1 MLVGAVTVLGL
12 LLRLPSFNDS
22 LFGDELATYFVVTD
36 RSLGDIVHLLE
47 GNSVTGDLSP
57 PLFFMV
63 ASLTDGLGGHAES
76 LRLASLIAGLAA
88 IPLTYL
94 LGIWTAGRA
103 AGLVAAAI
111 IALSPFLIYYTTEA
125 RAYGLTLLLVLL
137 STLALLRAVET
148 MSVWWWA
155 AYALCSCAAIYAH
168 YTPVYLLAGQF
179 LWAFFARPGARLPL
193 VVSNIAVAI
202 AYLPWVPTLLENTDS
217 PGSKVIGFLTP
228 FNLANVRIELGRW
241 GLGHPYIPLRDLPGW
256 IGIGLF
262 LTGIACGVAGLV
274 LAAYRRPP
282 GVHVP
287 RPPATIVLIA
297 ILALATPVG
306 LILSSLIG
314 DSVWNSRNLT
324 SSWPGMAVAIG
335 AVVTASTGA
344 LRLAAVGLVLAAF
357 AIGAVKMLDSDNQR
371 PSYDEAAAYIERNA
385 QPGDP
390 IVESPNPTPGPLTPV
405 MDVALA
411 DIGAAKPHPKL
422 RLGYPELAAK
432 LRAPPYAPLP
442 IATTDAVASR
452 AAELGRGRAL
462 YFVVAG
468 PADVRAA
475 IRAAFRQELPPAFRR
490 VKTAVFPGLIPV
502 EVDVFRDTRA

>member
-1 MLVGAVTVLGL
+1 M
-12 LLRLPSFNDS
+12 LRLPSFTDS

-36 RSLGDIVHLLE
+36 RSLGDVVNLLQ

-63 ASLTDGLGGHAES
+63 ASLTDGLGGDPES

-88 IPLTYL
+88 IPLTYV
-94 LGIWTAGRA
+94 LGIWAAGRP

-137 STLALLRAVET
+137 STLALLRAVDT
-148 MSVWWWA
+148 MSVWWWV
-155 AYALCSCAAIYAH
+155 AYALCSCAAIYTH
-168 YTPVYLLAGQF
+168 YTPIYVLAAQF
-179 LWAFFARPGARLPL
+179 AWAFFARPSARLPL
-193 VVSNIAVAI
+193 IVSNLAVAI
-202 AYLPWVPTLLENTDS
+202 AYLPWLPTLLENTDS

-228 FNLANVRIELGRW
+228 FNLSNVRIELGRW

-262 LTGIACGVAGLV
+262 LTGIACGVAGL
-274 LAAYRRPP
+274 LAAYRRARGPQI
-282 GVHVP
+282 P
-287 RPPATIVLIA
+287 RPSATIVLVA

-344 LRLAAVGLVLAAF
+344 LRVAAVGLVLTAF

-371 PSYDEAAAYIERNA
+371 PSYDAAASFMERNA
-385 QPGDP
+385 KPGDP

-411 DIGAAKPHPKL
+411 NVGETKPHPKL

-442 IATTDAVASR
+442 IASTDAVARR
-452 AAELGRGRAL
+452 AARLGRGRAL
-462 YFVVAG
+462 YFVAAG

-475 IRAAFRQELPPAFRR
+475 IRAAFRKELPRAFRR
-490 VKTAVFPGLIPV
+490 TETAVFPGLIPV
-502 EVDVFRDTRA
+502 EVDVFRETGA